1 MLWIFACGRKWTGVS
16 FLWLALIVSAS
27 ISISCNRDPREPADS
42 NPATSGPP
50 GQASGPASGATAA
63 PPTGAAPTSAASA
76 PGGAGSAATAVAP
89 AAARPRVV
97 VLGDSLSA
105 GLGLAQADAF
115 PARLQRKIDSAGLN
129 FEMVNAGLSGDTSAG
144 GVRRLDWSLDG
155 DVRILIL
162 ELGANDGLRG
172 LSVADMTANL
182 STIIERA
189 QARGIAV
196 LLCGMEA
203 PPNFGASYTREFH
216 AAFPALARKYR
227 VPFVPFLL
235 NGVAGTTDLN
245 QADGIHPNVEGA
257 RRVADTVW
265 IALEPMLVSG
275 ARATS

>member
-1 MLWIFACGRKWTGVS
+1 MLWILASGRKWTSVS
-16 FLWLALIVSAS
+16 FLSLALIVSAS
-27 ISISCNRDPREPADS
+27 ISISCNRDPREPADA
-42 NPATSGPP
+42 NPAASGPP
-50 GQASGPASGATAA
+50 GPAAGPAAGA
-63 PPTGAAPTSAASA
+63 
-76 PGGAGSAATAVAP
+76 AVAP
-89 AAARPRVV
+89 AARPRIV

-105 GLGLAQADAF
+105 GLGLAQAESF
-115 PARLQRKIDSAGLN
+115 PARLQRKIDGASLN
-129 FEMVNAGLSGDTSAG
+129 FEIVNAGLSGDTSAG

-172 LSVADMTANL
+172 LSVAEMTANL

-216 AAFPALARKYR
+216 AAFPALARKYQL
-227 VPFVPFLL
+227 PFVPFLL

-275 ARATS
+275 ARTTS